1 MSGIDLID
9 VDRKSA
15 PCILAP
21 RDARAALTLVTG
33 AVNAYGA
40 PPQAS
45 PEQPRFGGDALRI
58 QKAPSVAG
66 PVRLFL
72 PPMMPPVCR

>member
-1 MSGIDLID
+1 MSGIDLIN

-21 RDARAALTLVTG
+21 RDARAAWTLVTG

-40 PPQAS
+40 PLRPALSS
-45 PEQPRFGGDALRI
+45 PDLAATR
-58 QKAPSVAG
+58 
-66 PVRLFL
+66 
-72 PPMMPPVCR
+72 